1 MTDTLKAGDTVWTV
15 EGECIRN
22 FDDDYYDIQI
32 PTYVCPHTVKEYTEH
47 NEMRPTRYVV
57 ITTDE
62 EYYSNS
68 EYRTSYYLTEDEAL
82 KALQEKRKQ
91 FLKYYPN
98 NWKKIVE
105 ELQQLIEEQS
115 ND

>member
-32 PTYVCPHTVKEYTEH
+32 PTYVCSNTVKEYIEH
-47 NEMRPTRYVV
+47 NTRQVV
-57 ITTDE
+57 ITTDGG
-62 EYYSNS
+62 YYSNS
-68 EYRTSYYLTEDEAL
+68 ECRTGYYLTEDEAL

-105 ELQQLIEEQS
+105 ELQQLIEEARL
-115 ND
+115 

>member
-1 MTDTLKAGDTVWTV
+1 MTNTLKAGDTVWTV

-32 PTYVCPHTVKEYTEH
+32 PTYVCHHTVKEYIEH
-47 NEMRPTRYVV
+47 NTRHVV
-57 ITTDE
+57 TTTDGG
-62 EYYSNS
+62 YYSNS
-68 EYRTSYYLTEDEAL
+68 EYRTGYYLTEDEAL

-98 NWKKIVE
+98 NWKKIIE

-115 ND
+115 K

>member
-32 PTYVCPHTVKEYTEH
+32 PTYVCHNTVKEYIEH
-47 NEMRPTRYVV
+47 NTRYVV
-57 ITTDE
+57 ITTDGG
-62 EYYSNS
+62 YYSNS
-68 EYRTSYYLTEDEAL
+68 EYRTEYYLTEDEAL

-105 ELQQLIEEQS
+105 ELKQLIEEQS
-115 ND
+115 NG

>member
-1 MTDTLKAGDTVWTV
+1 MTATLKAGDTVWTV

-32 PTYVCPHTVKEYTEH
+32 PTYVCHHTVKEYIEYNTKC
-47 NEMRPTRYVV
+47 VV
-57 ITTDE
+57 ITTDDG
-62 EYYSNS
+62 YYSNS
-68 EYRTSYYLTEDEAL
+68 KYRTGYYLTEDEAL

-98 NWKKIVE
+98 NWQKIVE

>member
-1 MTDTLKAGDTVWTV
+1 MTNTLKAGDTVWTV

-32 PTYVCPHTVKEYTEH
+32 PTYVCHHTVKEYKEY
-47 NEMRPTRYVV
+47 NTRYVV
-57 ITTDE
+57 ITTDDG
-62 EYYSNS
+62 YYSNS
-68 EYRTSYYLTEDEAL
+68 EYRTGYYLTEDEAL

-91 FLKYYPN
+91 FLTDYPN
-98 NWKKIVE
+98 NWQKIIE
-105 ELQQLIEEQS
+105 ELHQLIEEQS

>member
-32 PTYVCPHTVKEYTEH
+32 PTYVCSHTVEDYKEYNTKC
-47 NEMRPTRYVV
+47 VV
-57 ITTDE
+57 ITTDGG
-62 EYYSNS
+62 YYSNS
-68 EYRTSYYLTEDEAL
+68 EHRTGYYLTEDEAL

-98 NWKKIVE
+98 NWQKIIE
-105 ELQQLIEEQS
+105 ELQQLIEEA
-115 ND
+115 

>member
-1 MTDTLKAGDTVWTV
+1 MTNTLKAGDTVWTI

-32 PTYVCPHTVKEYTEH
+32 PTYVCSHTVKEYVEH
-47 NEMRPTRYVV
+47 NEMTPTRYVV
-57 ITTDE
+57 TTTDGG
-62 EYYSNS
+62 YYSNS
-68 EYRTSYYLTEDEAL
+68 ECRTGYYLTEDEAV
-82 KALQEKRKQ
+82 KSLQEKRKQ

-105 ELQQLIEEQS
+105 ELQQLIEETQL
-115 ND
+115 

>member
-22 FDDDYYDIQI
+22 FNDDYYDIQI
-32 PTYVCPHTVKEYTEH
+32 PTYVCSHTVKEYIEYI
-47 NEMRPTRYVV
+47 TRYVV
-57 ITTDE
+57 ITTDGG
-62 EYYSNS
+62 YYSNS
-68 EYRTSYYLTEDEAL
+68 EHRTGYYLTEDEAL

-98 NWKKIVE
+98 NWQKIVE